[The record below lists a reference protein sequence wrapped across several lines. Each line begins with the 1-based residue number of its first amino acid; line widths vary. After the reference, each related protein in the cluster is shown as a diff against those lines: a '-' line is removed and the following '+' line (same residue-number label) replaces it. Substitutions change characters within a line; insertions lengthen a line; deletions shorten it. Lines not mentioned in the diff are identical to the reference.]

1 MSKTE
6 ALEMTGC
13 RSRLSSSEVQAFALF
28 IFFRISFSGVM
39 LVSGLSTP
47 LACLSLS
54 QLWQGLLT
62 TDGQQFS
69 LTEAILLDAL
79 KL

>member
-1 MSKTE
+1 
-6 ALEMTGC
+6 
-13 RSRLSSSEVQAFALF
+13 
-28 IFFRISFSGVM
+28 M